1 MSSRAAFRHRDFRI
15 FQGARFLM
23 TIATQM
29 QSVAVGWQV
38 YATTHRALDLGYVG
52 LAEFVPTFLLAL
64 VAGAV
69 ADRYD
74 RRKIVILTTLGVGAC
89 SLALLFLAHRHAGV
103 GGIYAVLVA
112 FGVARA
118 FTGPASQA
126 LLPSL
131 VPKEDF
137 ANAVTWMS
145 SLFQVATILGPALGG
160 VLYGA
165 GGASFVYAA
174 TAVASIVVAMLLTL
188 VRPSGEPIEVRGAS
202 WGTFLAGIRYVRQH
216 RVLLGCISLDLFAV
230 LFGGATALLP
240 IFASDVLFVGPWGL
254 GLLRSAPAV
263 GAAVMGTVIAH
274 RPLKRHAGLTM
285 LGCVGLFGLATV
297 VFGLSKS
304 FALSLVALVVTGA
317 ADMVSVVIRQTL
329 VQLRTPHAMR
339 GRVSAV
345 NMMFIVTSNELGE
358 FESGVTAAWFGA
370 VPAVVLGGLGSLLVV
385 FLWTMGF
392 RELRDVDRL
401 EDEGP
406 PSSSLAVD

>member
-23 TIATQM
+23 TIAIQM

-38 YATTHRALDLGYVG
+38 YATTHRAMDLGYVG

-64 VAGAV
+64 VAGAA

-74 RRKIVILTTLGVGAC
+74 RRKIIILTTLGVGAC
-89 SLALLFLAHRHAGV
+89 SLALLSLARMHAGV

-165 GGASFVYAA
+165 GGASAVYAA
-174 TAVASIVVAMLLTL
+174 TAVTSVVVAVLVAQ
-188 VRPSGEPIEVRGAS
+188 VRPSGEPIEERGAS

-254 GLLRSAPAV
+254 GLLRSAPAA

-285 LGCVGLFGLATV
+285 LGCVALFGVATV

-304 FALSLVALVVTGA
+304 FALSLAALVVTGA

-370 VPAVVLGGLGSLLVV
+370 VPAVVVGGLGSLLVV
-385 FLWTMGF
+385 LLWTVGF

-406 PSSSLAVD
+406 PSGSLAVH